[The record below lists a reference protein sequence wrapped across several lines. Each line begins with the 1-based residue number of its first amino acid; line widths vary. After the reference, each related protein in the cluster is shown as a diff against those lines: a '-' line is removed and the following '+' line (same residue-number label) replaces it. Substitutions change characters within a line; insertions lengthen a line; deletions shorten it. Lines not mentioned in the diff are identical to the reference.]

1 MGKKTSII
9 SEEDSRK
16 LAREVSIEWGK
27 RIFKDELETGEMW
40 ICPEDQSVS
49 CSVDCKAP
57 NKNGGCKYWIAHK
70 CALLL
75 KEKENDINNG

>member
-1 MGKKTSII
+1 MRKKKPII
-9 SEEDSRK
+9 GEEASQILSRKVSEEW
-16 LAREVSIEWGK
+16 AK

-49 CSVDCKAP
+49 CSVDCQAA
-57 NKNGGCKYWIAHK
+57 NKNAGCKYWIARK

-75 KEKENDINNG
+75 EDKGEVKE